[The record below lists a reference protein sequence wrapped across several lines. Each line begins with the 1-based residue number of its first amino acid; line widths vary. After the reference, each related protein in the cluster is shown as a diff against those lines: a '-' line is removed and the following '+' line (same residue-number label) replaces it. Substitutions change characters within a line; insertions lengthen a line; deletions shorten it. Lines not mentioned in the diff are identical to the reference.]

1 MANTAPMTQYQGE
14 GKKTKKKKKKKGFK
28 SYPKRYTS
36 TLVSETI

>member
-14 GKKTKKKKKKKGFK
+14 TKKTPKKKGKKGLKKF
-28 SYPKRYTS
+28 PKRYTS